1 MPKFVFRPERVLK
14 LREAQLKMEKAKIE
28 ALRRREENLREAV
41 HLKEQQLREAILQ
54 TTGQTLLPAAD
65 LNALELY
72 RLRSDRERAELHAAI
87 AQIAKDIERQKV
99 AVRGAQTSVR
109 LLENLRDRRKADWL
123 TGQNRELEELVSEF
137 TSAKWVRQSNRG
149 RQIEE

>member
-14 LREAQLKMEKAKIE
+14 FREAQLKMEKAKIE

-72 RLRSDRERAELHAAI
+72 RLRSDREHAELHAAI
-87 AQIAKDIERQKV
+87 AQIAKDIERQEV

-109 LLENLRDRRKADWL
+109 LLENLRERRKVDWL

-137 TSAKWVRQSNRG
+137 TSAKWVRQSNRD

>member
-72 RLRSDRERAELHAAI
+72 RLRSDREHAELHAAI
-87 AQIAKDIERQKV
+87 AQIAKDIERQEV

-109 LLENLRDRRKADWL
+109 LLENLRERRKVDWL

-137 TSAKWVRQSNRG
+137 TSAKWVRQSNRD